1 MLGNPKLS
9 VSRTSSLRLGLFAL
23 VALLAAAGLEL
34 VLRARGSGNW
44 LFSFS
49 ADWSFALA
57 LYSLF
62 AGVAILLIG
71 WELLGRRSVS
81 NWYQG
86 LSWSQRPLSRSVR
99 RLGAALCLLLPTLA
113 FLGPWS
119 GLLTTPALRVLLFL
133 GSAFGAA
140 VLLPARRSQLMTR
153 LLLSLLISASLFAI
167 LKRLVVVTDYPFKLG
182 WSEGNRL
189 WDYSLYFR
197 WGQYGFG
204 KGTSFPTYL
213 TPGRHGLWGLPFLLP
228 DLPIWVA
235 RLWDALLWIVPYLLL
250 AWVLVRR
257 LGSSLSRFTK
267 FISIAWVFLFLT
279 MGGIFAPLIVSAI
292 LIVWLYDPRRTGR
305 TMLIAVLAGL
315 YAGLSRWTW
324 VLAPATWAVLL
335 VLMGPERRESQPE
348 RVRHALAIGLAGA
361 LGGLASQWIMAQ
373 AFPRADPVF
382 STSLSQPLLWY
393 RMFPNPTNPIGILP
407 GLFLAVGPLLVL
419 LVWAVRR
426 QKLPWTPLEQG
437 FSAIVVVVL
446 IGASLAASA
455 KIGGGSNLHNADM
468 LLLTILL
475 WVAMGVGWMHWRE
488 RLIWSS
494 LSEFWKLLAIIA
506 LLVPILDVVRS
517 GGPPI
522 LPSKEV
528 IDRSLTA
535 IQQEVKVAVVEG
547 PVLLID
553 QRQLLTFGQLTGVP
567 LEMDYE
573 LKDMMNQALGANE
586 AYFERF
592 RRDLE
597 RNRFSLIVSDPLPN
611 SLQGR
616 DHQFGEE
623 NDAWFTYVAEPLR
636 RYYEP
641 YLVLDEVGVWLLR
654 PLPE

>member
-1 MLGNPKLS
+1 M
-9 VSRTSSLRLGLFAL
+9 
-23 VALLAAAGLEL
+23 
-34 VLRARGSGNW
+34 
-44 LFSFS
+44 
-49 ADWSFALA
+49 
-57 LYSLF
+57 
-62 AGVAILLIG
+62 
-71 WELLGRRSVS
+71 
-81 NWYQG
+81 
-86 LSWSQRPLSRSVR
+86 
-99 RLGAALCLLLPTLA
+99 
-113 FLGPWS
+113 
-119 GLLTTPALRVLLFL
+119 
-133 GSAFGAA
+133 
-140 VLLPARRSQLMTR
+140 
-153 LLLSLLISASLFAI
+153 
-167 LKRLVVVTDYPFKLG
+167 
-182 WSEGNRL
+182 
-189 WDYSLYFR
+189 
-197 WGQYGFG
+197 
-204 KGTSFPTYL
+204 
-213 TPGRHGLWGLPFLLP
+213 
-228 DLPIWVA
+228 
-235 RLWDALLWIVPYLLL
+235 
-250 AWVLVRR
+250 
-257 LGSSLSRFTK
+257 
-267 FISIAWVFLFLT
+267 
-279 MGGIFAPLIVSAI
+279 
-292 LIVWLYDPRRTGR
+292 
-305 TMLIAVLAGL
+305 
-315 YAGLSRWTW
+315 
-324 VLAPATWAVLL
+324 
-335 VLMGPERRESQPE
+335 
-348 RVRHALAIGLAGA
+348 
-361 LGGLASQWIMAQ
+361 
-373 AFPRADPVF
+373 
-382 STSLSQPLLWY
+382 
-393 RMFPNPTNPIGILP
+393 
-407 GLFLAVGPLLVL
+407 
-419 LVWAVRR
+419 
-426 QKLPWTPLEQG
+426 
-437 FSAIVVVVL
+437 SAIVGVVL

-475 WVAMGVGWMHWRE
+475 LVAMGVGWMHWRE